1 MNKQILISAL
11 AGATAEPS
19 AGVVVATGLVLVFLV
34 LILLYL
40 LITLQGKF
48 FSSIDKKKKVA
59 SENKAAELEVKA
71 APVQVQSKPLYI
83 EQGVPGE
90 IVAAIAAAVACMDGG
105 KYVMRSVSRVSKG
118 RNAWSQAGVAS
129 YTEPF

>member
-19 AGVVVATGLVLVFLV
+19 AGVVVATGLVLVFSV

-71 APVQVQSKPLYI
+71 APLYI